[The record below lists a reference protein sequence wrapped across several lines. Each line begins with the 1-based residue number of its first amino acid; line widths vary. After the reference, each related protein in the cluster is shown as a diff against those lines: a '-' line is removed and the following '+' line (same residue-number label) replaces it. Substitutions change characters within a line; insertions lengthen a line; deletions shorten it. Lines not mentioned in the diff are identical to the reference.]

1 MGTRPVRALEVT
13 QTEQLKRRFR
23 QSVLRLGR
31 VGEKSFDGAFMAKM
45 VSSIL
50 VATLAASSLAEAR
63 PSTTTMSCGQAAATV
78 AKAGAIVL
86 TTGPNTYE
94 RFVASNAQCL
104 PGEITEAAQAPTTD
118 SPSCTV
124 GYVCKQ
130 REQYEDSSK

>member
-1 MGTRPVRALEVT
+1 MSRLVGL
-13 QTEQLKRRFR
+13 
-23 QSVLRLGR
+23 VL
-31 VGEKSFDGAFMAKM
+31 
-45 VSSIL
+45 
-50 VATLAASSLAEAR
+50 LAAFAVPSLADAR

-118 SPSCTV
+118 SEDCTV

-130 REQYEDSSK
+130 REHYEDSSN

>member
-1 MGTRPVRALEVT
+1 MSRLAQVVLLTALAGV
-13 QTEQLKRRFR
+13 
-23 QSVLRLGR
+23 
-31 VGEKSFDGAFMAKM
+31 
-45 VSSIL
+45 
-50 VATLAASSLAEAR
+50 SLAQAR
-63 PSTTTMSCGQAAATV
+63 PSTTAMSCGQAAATV

-104 PGEITEAAQAPTTD
+104 PGEFTEAAQAPTVD

-130 REQYEDSSK
+130 REPYEPSSK

>member
-1 MGTRPVRALEVT
+1 M
-13 QTEQLKRRFR
+13 
-23 QSVLRLGR
+23 SRLAAI
-31 VGEKSFDGAFMAKM
+31 V
-45 VSSIL
+45 L
-50 VATLAASSLAEAR
+50 VAALVGASLAEAR

-118 SPSCTV
+118 SPSCTI

-130 REQYEDSSK
+130 REHFEDSSK